1 MHDYFSI
8 RMAPDEIRAIS
19 SLGLAHLGDAVYE
32 VMVRGWMCAHG
43 KATAK
48 NLHRETVSYV
58 CAPAQ
63 ARAAEKLLP
72 LLSEEEEGVFRRGR
86 NAHVGMIPKHA
97 TRGEYMQ
104 ATALETLFGYLYLN
118 DRKERLN
125 QLFAVIMDE
134 EKEGTEDAL

>member
-8 RMAPDEIRAIS
+8 QMPADEIRAIS

-32 VMVRGWMCAHG
+32 VMVRSWMCVHG

-58 CAPAQ
+58 RAPAQ
-63 ARAAEKLLP
+63 AKAAEKILP
-72 LLSEEEEGVFRRGR
+72 LLDEEETGVYKRGR
-86 NAHVGMIPKHA
+86 NAHVGMVPKNA

-104 ATALETLFGYLYLN
+104 ATGLEALFGYLYLN
-118 DRKERLN
+118 NRKERLN
-125 QLFAVIMDE
+125 QLFSVIMNDGE
-134 EKEGTEDAL
+134 ETSHAL